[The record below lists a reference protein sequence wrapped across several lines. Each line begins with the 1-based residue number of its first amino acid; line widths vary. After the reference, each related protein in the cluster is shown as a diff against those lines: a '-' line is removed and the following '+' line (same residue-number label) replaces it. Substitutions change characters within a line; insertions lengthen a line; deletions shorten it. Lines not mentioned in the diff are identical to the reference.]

1 MSKADKMF
9 KELGYDKTQDNDRFI
24 FYEKFWVGANCT
36 ETIAIDKEEK
46 VVEISYD
53 KDNIVASFDVE
64 QHLAVHEKL
73 TELGWLENE

>member
-9 KELGYDKTQDNDRFI
+9 KESGYDKTQDNDKVI
-24 FYEKFWVGANCT
+24 FYEKYWQPAQCT

-53 KDNIVASFDVE
+53 KDNIVASFNVE
-64 QHLAVHEKL
+64 QHLVIHEKL
-73 TELGWLENE
+73 TELGWV